1 MAPVLPPFS
10 WSEIPAFL
18 AIKKEERTKMQGKN
32 LLKIWSMVFIFVSH
46 VAKNQFH
53 LIAHL
58 ISG

>member
-32 LLKIWSMVFIFVSH
+32 LLKIWLMVFIFVSH
-46 VAKNQFH
+46 MAKNQFH
-53 LIAHL
+53 AEHI
-58 ISG
+58 